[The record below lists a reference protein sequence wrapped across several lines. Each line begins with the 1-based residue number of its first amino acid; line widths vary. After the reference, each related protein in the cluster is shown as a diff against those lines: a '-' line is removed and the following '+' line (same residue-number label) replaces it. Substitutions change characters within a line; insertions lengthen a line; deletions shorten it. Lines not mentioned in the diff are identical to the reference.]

1 MHPVDNVARGGRR
14 WPWSTTSLRWR
25 ISVLATAVTLAC
37 LLALALLAGRGLE
50 PLLVDSVD
58 DELAAALRPAAAAVR
73 SGDLPAEPPGLLVRV
88 LDIAGAPVDGR
99 EGRPLDDEQVRTLK
113 SGLPVQSVGSER
125 RVPNLGGS
133 ESVVRSPQVR
143 WQGVVVSTPDGT
155 QRLVVV
161 GAGLVGFAAAE
172 RDGSNW
178 LLLIALVAA
187 VVAGVVIW
195 LAVGSAL
202 RPVGRMRRSVGRLA
216 ESQRLPLPRSG
227 DELRALATEFNELLD
242 RQQQAADRLRRFTG
256 DAAHELRSPVAS
268 IRVQSEVAVANPDP
282 ATSHE
287 VLADVLAEAERLSTL
302 LDGLLALARS
312 DAGELPPAQP
322 VDLVSEARA
331 AVRRLP
337 EQAPHVRVN
346 AAVAEVWAQAAHAE
360 VELVLDNLLR
370 NACRYARAQ
379 VVVSVLA
386 ARSAVRVVVD
396 DDGPGVA
403 PEHRERVFDRFYRVA
418 DDRARESGGSG
429 LGLALVAEL
438 VRRRGGRV
446 AVGESPEGGARFQV
460 AWRADTP

>member
-1 MHPVDNVARGGRR
+1 MHPVDNVPRAGRR
-14 WPWSTTSLRWR
+14 WWQPLRRTSLRLR

-50 PLLVDSVD
+50 PLLVESVD
-58 DELAAALRPAAAAVR
+58 DELAAVLRPAASAVR
-73 SGDLPAEPPGLLVRV
+73 SGELPAEPPGLLLRV
-88 LDIAGAPVDGR
+88 LDIAGDPVDGR
-99 EGRPLDDEQVRTLK
+99 AARPLSPQQVRTLK
-113 SGLPVQSVGSER
+113 AGLPVSTAGD
-125 RVPNLGGS
+125 
-133 ESVVRSPQVR
+133 PQVR
-143 WQGVVVSTPDGT
+143 WRGTVVSAPDGS
-155 QRLVVV
+155 QRLVVL
-161 GAGLVGFAAAE
+161 GTGLVGFAAAVA
-172 RDGSNW
+172 DGSNW
-178 LLLIALVAA
+178 LLVVALIAA
-187 VVAGVVIW
+187 VVAGAAIW

-202 RPVGRMRRSVGRLA
+202 RPVGRMRRTVGRLA
-216 ESQRLPLPRSG
+216 EAQRLPLPRTG
-227 DELRALATEFNELLD
+227 AELRALASEFNQLLD
-242 RQQQAADRLRRFTG
+242 RQQEAADRLRRFTG

-282 ATSHE
+282 ESSQE
-287 VLADVLAEAERLSTL
+287 VLSDVLAEAERLSTL

-312 DAGELPPAQP
+312 DAGELPPATP
-322 VDLVSEARA
+322 VDLVSEARS
-331 AVRRLP
+331 AVDRLP
-337 EQAPHVRVN
+337 EQRPLVRVN

-403 PEHRERVFDRFYRVA
+403 PEHRERVFDRFYRIA

-460 AWRADTP
+460 AWRAADGTSASTTKHPEDRR